1 MILVIGLKFLQLLLM
16 QLDLVLFIY
25 LANNLK
31 NQGMKVL
38 GEDLKLFSNLANSSI
53 LILSRWFC

>member
-1 MILVIGLKFLQLLLM
+1 M

-31 NQGMKVL
+31 NQGIKVL

-53 LILSRWFC
+53 LLLSRWCC